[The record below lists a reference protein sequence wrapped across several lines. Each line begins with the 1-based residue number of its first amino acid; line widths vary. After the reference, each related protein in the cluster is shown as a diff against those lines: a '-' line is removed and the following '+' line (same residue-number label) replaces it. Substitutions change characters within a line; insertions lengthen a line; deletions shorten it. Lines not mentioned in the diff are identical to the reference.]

1 MTKHTNTEKQRKEFS
16 DINVL
21 VIRECRRRL
30 KPAFDKANI
39 QFAERPI
46 YQSMQMSN

>member
-21 VIRECRRRL
+21 VIRECRL